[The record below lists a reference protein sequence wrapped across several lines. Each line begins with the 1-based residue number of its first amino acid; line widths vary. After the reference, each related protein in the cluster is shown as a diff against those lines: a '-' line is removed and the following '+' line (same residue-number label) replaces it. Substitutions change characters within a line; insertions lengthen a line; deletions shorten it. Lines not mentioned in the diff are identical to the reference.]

1 MDFLGEAGKL
11 FDKATKGISRGADI
25 LKLEQEAAEL
35 SKLAAENW
43 AVAGRRAQILLRA
56 GHVRDS
62 ELAAAVRQAETQEE
76 RLQAVQKGLVA
87 AKQGQRVR
95 RCRVCEGVQSRLAET
110 CEHCDAK
117 LPACEKCLEP
127 LSADDAK
134 CPACEAPANS
144 QPGAA
149 T

>member
-11 FDKATKGISRGADI
+11 FGKAAKGISRGADI

-35 SKLAAENW
+35 SKLAGENW

-56 GHVRDS
+56 GQVRDG
-62 ELAAAVRQAETQEE
+62 ELATAVRQAETQEE
-76 RLQAVQKGLVA
+76 RLLAVQKALVS

-95 RCRVCEGVQSRLAET
+95 RCRLCEGVQSQLAET

-117 LPACEKCLEP
+117 LPVCEKCLEP
-127 LSADDAK
+127 LSAEDTK
-134 CPACEAPANS
+134 CPACEAPASS